1 MIWHIFK
8 KDWTLLW
15 RFAAGVGAL
24 YFALM
29 LALLRIGRFHG
40 APLAG
45 RGYAG
50 SEYLTLFT
58 ATSVFPLLCILA
70 SPS

>member
-24 YFALM
+24 YATETIGM
-29 LALLRIGRFHG
+29 LRIGRFRG
-40 APLAG
+40 TPLAG
-45 RGYAG
+45 LEIGRAH
-50 SEYLTLFT
+50 
-58 ATSVFPLLCILA
+58 V
-70 SPS
+70 